1 MRMSL
6 TAVPYDVKSF
16 FQSNLFLCCQQE
28 TCICD
33 KTNNLEEKEKRIGEK
48 RRVIITILPILIY
61 L

>member
-16 FQSNLFLCCQQE
+16 FQSNLLLCFQQE

-33 KTNNLEEKEKRIGEK
+33 KTKNLEEKEKRIEG
-48 RRVIITILPILIY
+48 
-61 L
+61 